1 MIEILRNTKID
12 FMGKRKI
19 ALVFSSILIAI
30 GLFAVVQIARGSANL
45 GIDFAGG
52 TAVQIKFNESVP
64 LQDVREALKKGGI
77 HDFDLQD
84 LPSEN
89 KILIRIKKGEQTLG
103 NLSKEIISILSKKFS
118 ESNIVVDSTTEV
130 GPKVGAR
137 LRNDAFWAI

>member
-1 MIEILRNTKID
+1 MIEILKNTKID

-84 LPSEN
+84 LKENRPLAISQKRSYPSSRRN
-89 KILIRIKKGEQTLG
+89 FQRATL
-103 NLSKEIISILSKKFS
+103 SWIQ
-118 ESNIVVDSTTEV
+118 
-130 GPKVGAR
+130 R
-137 LRNDAFWAI
+137 QR